1 MKHSEVLQAVHT
13 CMSADVPLLIHGKPG
28 VGKSALVKSVAAEY
42 KMELRDIRA
51 ALLDPVDVMGV
62 PVPDRETRE
71 TNWFTPELWPSK
83 GKGILFL
90 DELPQATVA
99 VQKALSQ
106 LVLDR
111 TIGTSYKLP
120 KGWRILAAGNYTT
133 DRAGAGE
140 LLSQMKNR
148 FIHVDYETDMTE
160 WINFALKANIMPEI
174 IAFIRYRPELLHDMD
189 VTKNAFPTP
198 RSWEFASDILK
209 AKPSREIEYQLLIGT
224 IGEGAAAELLGFLKI
239 FRTLPDPDHILLD
252 PMNAEVP
259 EDPATLYALT
269 GALASRASESNFE
282 RIVQYSKRIKPE
294 FSVLMVRDSVTKCPE
309 ATKTIAFVN
318 WASENHKVI
327 I

>member
-120 KGWRILAAGNYTT
+120 KG
-133 DRAGAGE
+133 
-140 LLSQMKNR
+140 
-148 FIHVDYETDMTE
+148 
-160 WINFALKANIMPEI
+160 
-174 IAFIRYRPELLHDMD
+174 
-189 VTKNAFPTP
+189 
-198 RSWEFASDILK
+198 
-209 AKPSREIEYQLLIGT
+209 
-224 IGEGAAAELLGFLKI
+224 
-239 FRTLPDPDHILLD
+239 
-252 PMNAEVP
+252 
-259 EDPATLYALT
+259 
-269 GALASRASESNFE
+269 
-282 RIVQYSKRIKPE
+282 
-294 FSVLMVRDSVTKCPE
+294 
-309 ATKTIAFVN
+309 
-318 WASENHKVI
+318 
-327 I
+327 